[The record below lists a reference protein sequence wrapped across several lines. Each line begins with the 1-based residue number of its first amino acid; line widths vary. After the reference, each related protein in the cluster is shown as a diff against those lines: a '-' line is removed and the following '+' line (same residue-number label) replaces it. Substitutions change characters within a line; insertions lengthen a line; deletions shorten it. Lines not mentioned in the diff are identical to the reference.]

1 MNSNLIENSFYTRY
15 LKYKMKYINLK
26 NTIGGTSNEKKNIMI
41 VSHNTRIRCIIE
53 SLDKGAVEKIES
65 YGDDLNKYVEKP
77 IEKPIEN
84 SIVEYIAK
92 SMSKKQTPIQPEPII
107 PTTPIARL
115 LYNSTDGE
123 IRFKNCAILLIELKK
138 NSTDATIELIDEGTI
153 NSENRK
159 KGWYFG
165 KTNEDNDVKFPTF
178 TFPISLLGLQ
188 INDIKY
194 NYNIYIMRHGEAT
207 HNTYKNSIN
216 VFWDTDLT
224 ENGINQAKNVADSF
238 KINFPVITFDLL
250 CASKLRRS
258 RNTLNNFIKNYNP
271 NNINDKIYVIPCNH
285 ELAYHKENCDK
296 NNNGI
301 GRFYAPENRSNCDID
316 KDGKYITAYLNPN
329 RSKDYLC
336 EKVDNHVVDW
346 TLHQKYYEDNNRKC
360 EDSNFIKILVQN
372 YDNLKENK
380 NNYTF

>member
-1 MNSNLIENSFYTRY
+1 MNSNLIENSFYTKY

-26 NTIGGTSNEKKNIMI
+26 NTIGGTNNDKNIMI

-53 SLDKGAVEKIES
+53 SLDKGAIEKIENYS
-65 YGDDLNKYVEKP
+65 NLKEYVEKP
-77 IEKPIEN
+77 IVK
-84 SIVEYIAK
+84 SIFNI
-92 SMSKKQTPIQPEPII
+92 KKTIQPEPII

-123 IRFKNCAILLIELKK
+123 IRFKNCAILLIKLVIKSP
-138 NSTDATIELIDEGTI
+138 NASIELVDEGTI
-153 NSENRK
+153 LNRK

-165 KTNEDNDVKFPTF
+165 NTNDGDDVKFPTF

-188 INDIKY
+188 INDIEH

-207 HNTYKNSIN
+207 HNTYKISKN

-224 ENGINQAKNVADSF
+224 KNGIEQAESVAKSF
-238 KINFPVITFDLL
+238 KIKFPDITFDLL

-258 RNTLNNFIKNYNP
+258 RNTLNYFIKNYDPDNI
-271 NNINDKIYVIPCNH
+271 NNNDKIYVLPCNH

-301 GRFYAPENRSNCDID
+301 GSFYAPENRSNCDIN
-316 KDGKYITAYLNPN
+316 KDGKYINAYLNSN

-336 EKVDNHVVDW
+336 EKVDKHVVDW
-346 TLHQKYYEDNNRKC
+346 TLHQKYYEDINRKC